1 VEKLVDTK
9 LLKPGVFVTK
19 LDRPWLGTPFLLQGF
34 LIQTER
40 EVDELRRYC
49 RRVYIDPVRGFDV
62 GEDAAIVEPAQPT
75 PLWSAARLAQPP
87 RDAGTTREF
96 AATSEFAADSAG
108 RSYIGVAKHAPWPYR
123 VGLPDELQR
132 TYDLHRDTRA
142 VVSSLLNDVRLG
154 KSLDVPMARQA
165 VAEMAESILRNP
177 NALTLLTQLRAQA
190 EYVPNHCLN
199 VCIFSLVFGRHLG
212 LAKTDL
218 YSLGLGGLLH
228 DIGYVKIPPEV
239 HEKPGRLTAEEFDVV
254 KTHVDE
260 GVDILENTDGIPR
273 AAIEVVRNHHER
285 FDGSGYPR
293 GLKGGAIGLYGLI
306 CAITDV
312 YDAVTT
318 DRPWRLGFTP
328 YDALRNVYQRR
339 QRDFDEILVL
349 RYVQC
354 IGIYPVGSLVE
365 LNTGDVGTVID
376 SHPRHRLLPKVMVLL
391 DRHGQRY
398 RNGITVDLLHQQV
411 SSTVQPLRVRAAV
424 HRAQYGIATG
434 DLLAAGMQG

>member
-9 LLKPGVFVTK
+9 LLKPGVFVTR

-34 LIQTER
+34 LIQTQR

-49 RRVYIDPVRGFDV
+49 RKVYIDPGRGFDV
-62 GEDAAIVEPAQPT
+62 GETTGTAEPVQPT
-75 PLWSAARLAQPP
+75 PARPRSVRLANEA
-87 RDAGTTREF
+87 RDAGTTGEF
-96 AATSEFAADSAG
+96 AAVSAG
-108 RSYIGVAKHAPWPYR
+108 RSQTGVAKHASWPYR
-123 VGLPDELQR
+123 VGLSEELQR

-142 VVSSLLNDVRLG
+142 VVTSLLNDVRLG
-154 KSLDVPMARQA
+154 KSLDVPMARQV

-177 NALTLLTQLRAQA
+177 NALTLLTQLRAQG
-190 EYVPNHCLN
+190 EYVASHCLN

-212 LAKTDL
+212 LSKTDL
-218 YSLGLGGLLH
+218 HCLGLGGLLH
-228 DIGYVKIPPEV
+228 DIGYVKIPNEV
-239 HEKPGRLTAEEFDVV
+239 HEKPGRLTVEEFDLV
-254 KTHVDE
+254 KTHVDK
-260 GVDILENTDGIPR
+260 GVDILENTGGIPR
-273 AAIEVVRNHHER
+273 AAIDMVRNHHER
-285 FDGSGYPR
+285 FDGSGYP
-293 GLKGGAIGLYGLI
+293 GALKGGAIGLYGLI
-306 CAITDV
+306 GAITDV
-312 YDAVTT
+312 YDAITT

-339 QRDFDEILVL
+339 QKDFDEVLVL

-376 SHPRHRLLPKVMVLL
+376 SHPRHRLLPKVRVLL

-411 SSTVQPLRVRAAV
+411 SSTVQPLRIQAAV
-424 HRAQYGIATG
+424 HRAQYGIAAG
-434 DLLAAGMQG
+434 DLLAAGLAGLATG